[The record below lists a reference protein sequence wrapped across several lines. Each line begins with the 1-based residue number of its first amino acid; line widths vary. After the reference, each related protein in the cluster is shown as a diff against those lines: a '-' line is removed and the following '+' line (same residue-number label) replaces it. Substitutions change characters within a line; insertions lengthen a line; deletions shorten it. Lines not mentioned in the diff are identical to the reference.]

1 MAIEPSVSQRFPVVA
16 SVATSWFP
24 SVAQGDVRDA
34 VGGIHPGLASHRLLS
49 VFDNAGIDHRSLA
62 MPVAWYLEPHSL
74 AERSALAVAL
84 GGERATDAASQ
95 ALAAAGVDPSVVDAV
110 VVASTTVV
118 RSPALDIELVANLGL
133 RPDIRRVPVA
143 GMASLGGASALAVG
157 ADLVRAGHGCVLVVA
172 VELNSLAFAPREA
185 SVEELV
191 TLALF
196 SDGAAAVVLTGDGAP
211 GDGAAADGA
220 PGDGAGGGQ
229 PTATMRV
236 VGSASHLVPDSVHL
250 MGFDLDD
257 HGLRWRLS
265 PDVPDQA
272 RQLTAASVDAAV
284 ATVGWERSDID
295 HYLFHP
301 GGVRVLEGCAAA
313 LGLPVGRLAPSLEVL
328 AAVGNVSGVTVLAVL
343 ERFVAQGPPAG
354 RVLLTAMGP
363 GFGFEHV
370 LLEVA

>member
-1 MAIEPSVSQRFPVVA
+1 MATEPSVPQRFPVVA

-34 VGGIHPGLASHRLLS
+34 VAGIHPGLAGHRLLS

-95 ALAAAGVDPSVVDAV
+95 ALAAAGVDPSAVDAV

-196 SDGAAAVVLTGDGAP
+196 SDGAAAVVLTGDGA
-211 GDGAAADGA
+211 
-220 PGDGAGGGQ
+220 GGGQ
-229 PTATMRV
+229 PEAALRV
-236 VGSASHLVPDSVHL
+236 VGSASQLVPDSIHL

-257 HGLRWRLS
+257 NGLRWRLS
-265 PDVPDQA
+265 PDVPDHA
-272 RQLTAASVDAAV
+272 RKLTAASVDAAV
-284 ATVGWERSDID
+284 ATVGWERRDID

-301 GGVRVLEGCAAA
+301 GGVRVLEGCADA

-343 ERFVAQGPPAG
+343 ERFVGQGPPAG
-354 RVLLTAMGP
+354 RALLTAMGP

-370 LLEVA
+370 LLEVP